1 MGIIIKKKETVNENS
16 AHWSD
21 GKLKSNCALKWMK
34 MSLTSALMDMWLYI
48 VIRGLILSGGPH
60 CAALL
65 NQEVFRER
73 FTANDRCAAQAFFS
87 TLSKHSKQSNI
98 KQNTPEKKKTALHA
112 RRGE

>member
-1 MGIIIKKKETVNENS
+1 
-16 AHWSD
+16 
-21 GKLKSNCALKWMK
+21 MK

-73 FTANDRCAAQAFFS
+73 FSANDRCAAQAFFFPPYPS
-87 TLSKHSKQSNI
+87 IQNRATLSKTQ
-98 KQNTPEKKKTALHA
+98 QKKKMALHA
-112 RRGE
+112 CRGKKKKKIPSNSMTPLCEDAHELGSVA